1 MGFPPLSLFLLPLF
15 FFFFLLPFFSSWL
28 CPVLTSWAQL
38 HFLCNSETC
47 GRRQEPMW
55 TSSLICTHFHPL
67 WPTQHP
73 SLTFVLTLLS
83 FLAPFVHLFRGRVKG
98 HWVGPS
104 PLHKKS
110 PSSTRILG
118 KTKTEKKNRCTEG
131 KSLPKLCYW
140 IPSDLFRAS
149 CFAYN
154 YETKQTPSPA
164 SGGQLDFAME
174 TKSVPLG
181 DAKTSGQK
189 ARNHVNKQICESYY
203 LGPPCVPV
211 LMREGQGIFVFNVVR
226 EIDKIMQTKISGYH
240 VQADHSP
247 MVFLPNPSDTSITC
261 FSFLPNYLV
270 LVYPYL
276 PKYTP
281 TSLYLTLYL
290 SLALEKETIYFLSN
304 FHFKNLNEKQWL
316 GFIHCCIPKNHVQ
329 YMANTR

>member
-1 MGFPPLSLFLLPLF
+1 
-15 FFFFLLPFFSSWL
+15 
-28 CPVLTSWAQL
+28 
-38 HFLCNSETC
+38 
-47 GRRQEPMW
+47 
-55 TSSLICTHFHPL
+55 
-67 WPTQHP
+67 
-73 SLTFVLTLLS
+73 
-83 FLAPFVHLFRGRVKG
+83 
-98 HWVGPS
+98 
-104 PLHKKS
+104 
-110 PSSTRILG
+110 
-118 KTKTEKKNRCTEG
+118 
-131 KSLPKLCYW
+131 
-140 IPSDLFRAS
+140 
-149 CFAYN
+149 
-154 YETKQTPSPA
+154 
-164 SGGQLDFAME
+164 ME